1 MRRVRI
7 FEHISLD
14 GVIQHGDDN
23 DDDFPYGAWTAAYR
37 SADGAQ
43 AVAEAQGE
51 NVDFLLGRRTYD
63 LWSNYWPTVKGGPFA
78 DTINAATKYVATHRP
93 ESLTWGPVEALGA
106 DIVEGVRRVKS
117 MDGRD
122 LVVFGSST
130 LTSVLFDHGL
140 VDEAVLIVYPVLLGR
155 GKRLLSDRVAAREL
169 ALVSTKAMSTGVL
182 INTYRHVG
190 ALRTAS

>member
-23 DDDFPYGAWTAAYR
+23 DGDFPYGAWTAAYR
-37 SADGAQ
+37 SPDGAQ

-93 ESLTWGPVEALGA
+93 ESLTWGPVEPLGA

-122 LVVFGSST
+122 LIVFGSST

-140 VDEAVLIVYPVLLGR
+140 VDEAVLIVYPVLLCR

-182 INTYRHVG
+182 INTYRPVG

>member
-43 AVAEAQGE
+43 AVADAQGQK
-51 NVDFLLGRRTYD
+51 VDFLLGRRTYD

-106 DIVEGVRRVKS
+106 DIVEGIRRVKS

-169 ALVSTKAMSTGVL
+169 ALVSTKAMPTGVL